1 MLRALCNEILFGIR
15 HLGPR
20 WRWQAYS
27 ESLELSFEQ
36 DFFEQSLAK
45 RLRSE
50 SLALNC
56 FYLSLFNSNRENLRL
71 GPGLWLDVGALDFRY
86 APALAKFVQTLGVG
100 GLKALEADTK
110 RLYQDFFRRRD
121 YAQYFGSLAQEHLG
135 LSVSYERANF
145 LKWKTNE
152 KIAGISCLFPF
163 LFQDLH
169 DGFGLPSSYYSPER
183 FYEHLMKM
191 SSQVL
196 FFHQG
201 ERELEESKMLIQSL
215 VGSGARMISGGPY
228 QKTPWLNRKNPV
240 YTLVWKTKD

>member
-15 HLGPR
+15 RLGPR

-56 FYLSLFNSNRENLRL
+56 FYLSLFNSNREHLRS

-86 APALAKFVQTLGVG
+86 APALAKFAQNLGVSS
-100 GLKALEADTK
+100 LRALEADTK

-121 YAQYFGSLAQEHLG
+121 YAEYFGSLAQKHFG
-135 LSVSYERANF
+135 LTVSYERANF
-145 LKWKTNE
+145 LNWKTTE
-152 KIAGISCLFPF
+152 KIVGISCLFPF

-169 DGFGLPSSYYSPER
+169 DGFGLPVSYYSPER
-183 FYEHLMKM
+183 FYEHLMRM

-201 ERELEESKMLIQSL
+201 KLELDESMRLIQNL
-215 VGSGARMISGGPY
+215 VGSGARMITGGPY
-228 QKTPWLNRKNPV
+228 QETPWLNRKNPV